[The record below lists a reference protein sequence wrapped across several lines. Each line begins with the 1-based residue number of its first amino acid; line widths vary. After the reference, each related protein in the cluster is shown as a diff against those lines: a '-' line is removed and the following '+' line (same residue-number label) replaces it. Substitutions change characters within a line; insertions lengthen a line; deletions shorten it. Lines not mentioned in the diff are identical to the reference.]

1 MPDFNAARALVAS
14 TTKGGRV
21 NWINLQALEYALFE
35 YDADS
40 KEQRIVLV
48 ELYYHSDPDSGYT
61 YPSVKGIAQ
70 RWGMDRETVRGQ
82 VSELLVRRA
91 IFPTK
96 KRKGGTGQIKV
107 YRLPK
112 FLWQRG
118 SQTAPLRDGKEMEKG
133 RERGGEEVARPPRT
147 RNKEQGTKNNSEK
160 RAEHSS
166 SPSIGNGQMAPY
178 IHSFLDSLSSR
189 KEERQEPTWFH
200 EIRAMYPGTTVDE
213 DLKQIEEWARKKRK
227 KFTRDLALNAL
238 RRNPPKKPG
247 QRDGFVYHGK
257 FIGYKDAID
266 LAVKD
271 TEFQLNAKRAIRYAD
286 GRIEI
291 MSNAA

>member
-70 RWGMDRETVRGQ
+70 RWGMDSATVRGQ
-82 VSELLVRRA
+82 VSELVVRRA

-118 SQTAPLRDGKEMEKG
+118 SQTAPLRDGKEM
-133 RERGGEEVARPPRT
+133 
-147 RNKEQGTKNNSEK
+147 
-160 RAEHSS
+160 
-166 SPSIGNGQMAPY
+166 
-178 IHSFLDSLSSR
+178 
-189 KEERQEPTWFH
+189 
-200 EIRAMYPGTTVDE
+200 
-213 DLKQIEEWARKKRK
+213 
-227 KFTRDLALNAL
+227 
-238 RRNPPKKPG
+238 
-247 QRDGFVYHGK
+247 
-257 FIGYKDAID
+257 
-266 LAVKD
+266 
-271 TEFQLNAKRAIRYAD
+271 
-286 GRIEI
+286 
-291 MSNAA
+291 